1 MDSTKLEREMRYLKV
16 YAVAS
21 SLLLVVL
28 LAAAFRSTRTQRFTV
43 IDVERINVVEPSGRL
58 AMVVSNGERIPGPI
72 LDGEELPRELSSGR
86 RGSAGLM
93 FYNSRGDEVGGLTFR
108 GEQSGDA
115 YSASGMLAFDQFRQD
130 QVVALQYSDGG
141 NRRSAGV
148 NVWDRSTTIG
158 VAELLDLLQSSRGP
172 AGAARDSAAQRLQAL
187 EASGT
192 LGAHRIFLGSQNR
205 TAALRISDTLG
216 RTRIRLYVDSTNT
229 ARMEFL
235 SESGEVIESWP
246 RSGG

>member
-1 MDSTKLEREMRYLKV
+1 
-16 YAVAS
+16 
-21 SLLLVVL
+21 
-28 LAAAFRSTRTQRFTV
+28 
-43 IDVERINVVEPSGRL
+43 
-58 AMVVSNGERIPGPI
+58 
-72 LDGEELPRELSSGR
+72 
-86 RGSAGLM
+86 M